1 MPFPEGKL
9 VYDYVFEPAKMKW
22 GAWLDRLDPK
32 AVANS
37 DAEYTSIIV
46 PTGECPHAVV
56 DPISPTGIAELGAIT
71 TKQLVQCGAM
81 TGKYVMHMHPCC
93 RK

>member
-32 AVANS
+32 AVASS

-46 PTGECPHAVV
+46 PTGEGLRAVREGQTSWGGIIGHSDTAV
-56 DPISPTGIAELGAIT
+56 DCKPFANML
-71 TKQLVQCGAM
+71 
-81 TGKYVMHMHPCC
+81 
-93 RK
+93 